1 MVFWEFFVLCTFQ
14 TVFDWRLCVVSLK
27 NSSSYYLTI
36 ERRMGGFQKTSE
48 NKYLSEI
55 EDSTKNGRYINQF
68 LNLFVLRITINF
80 NSDICSKFTSKYCNK
95 KIAPFQRKISL
106 FSCTWSVSEMFA
118 ILIKTFSGWK
128 FHFWNWRRNNLSSS
142 EIWMNYCN
150 FSSSLGCS
158 TNKQRKM

>member
-14 TVFDWRLCVVSLK
+14 TVFYWRLYVVSLK

-68 LNLFVLRITINF
+68 LNFFVLRITINF

-118 ILIKTFSGWK
+118 ILIKTLVGENSISKIEEGIIYPLKYEWITVI
-128 FHFWNWRRNNLSSS
+128 FHHLWAVPRTS
-142 EIWMNYCN
+142 
-150 FSSSLGCS
+150 
-158 TNKQRKM
+158 K